1 MKRTLRNSLRI
12 AAIGAAVL
20 FTACSDKPNGYV
32 IEGELADATAQ
43 MIYLKRYEKKLF
55 VDLDSAVVTNGKF
68 KFEGVTPEVVACGL
82 TTAKDS
88 KQPLVFFLAN
98 ESTTLKLDEAAKKL
112 TITGSPT
119 NDIYF
124 ENAPLVRQNGFDLD
138 SLIMIHPTLAVMPYF
153 VMKDFSWK
161 LDLKEAQKIRS
172 MLDTSLDGTL
182 YVKQL
187 DALIA
192 RLEQL
197 QVGSVAPDF
206 SLPTA
211 DGTQVAL
218 SSFRGNYV
226 WVDFWA
232 SWCPDCRKES
242 PLLVATYEKYKEK
255 NFALFGVSL
264 DRREDAWLAA
274 IEKDQLTWTQ
284 VVDYKVWQ
292 ADVVELYAIR
302 WLPTAY
308 LIDPEGVIVAV
319 STQATDIMQKL
330 EELFEVK

>member
-1 MKRTLRNSLRI
+1 MKTTFYNTLKVAGI
-12 AAIGAAVL
+12 T
-20 FTACSDKPNGYV
+20 TAMLLSGCSEKPQGYR
-32 IEGELADATAQ
+32 IEGEIADATAQ
-43 MIYLKRYEKKLF
+43 MVYLKRYEKKLF
-55 VDLDSAVVTNGKF
+55 VDIDSAVVTNGKF
-68 KFEGVTPEVVACGL
+68 EFKGVTPEVVACGI

-98 ESTTLKLDEAAKKL
+98 ETTSLKVDEAAKQI
-112 TITGSPT
+112 TVTGSAT

-124 ENAPLVRQNGFDLD
+124 ENAPQVRQNGFDLD
-138 SLIMIHPTLAVMPYF
+138 SLVLIHPNLAVVPYF

-161 LDLKEAQKIRS
+161 LDLTKAKKIRS

-187 DALIA
+187 DELIA
-192 RLEQL
+192 RLESL

-206 SLPTA
+206 TLP
-211 DGTQVAL
+211 DGEGNPIAL
-218 SSFRGNYV
+218 SSLRGKYV

-255 NFALFGVSL
+255 NFTILGVSL

-284 VVDYKVWQ
+284 VVDYQVWQ
-292 ADVVELYAIR
+292 AQVVELYAIR
-302 WLPTAY
+302 WLPTGY
-308 LIDPEGVIVAV
+308 LIDPNGVIVAV
-319 STQATDIMQKL
+319 STQATDIIKELDQ
-330 EELFEVK
+330 LFEK